1 LFLCRTAMC
10 VGKCSR
16 IVGPCLL
23 VLGTLSMAA
32 SILLLFPAGAS
43 KYLLEGHI
51 SSQAKAVPGVWGSGI
66 AVSTAGCTHP
76 SSRLCSRDRGMEQGR
91 WLPFAFISVVLSKL
105 ALLGAAACFVL
116 SGVGLTNGP
125 LCFYN
130 TTELGLRH
138 GALWGYPFVDAID
151 QEGPDASILHL
162 LPFLS
167 HRAENYLYS
176 RRTWNICME
185 PEGIVSWH
193 VVLFS
198 LLLLIS
204 VAEMVLALLQIL
216 NGCLGCL
223 CGFCEG
229 K

>member
-1 LFLCRTAMC
+1 FPSSCRVAMC

-23 VLGTLSMAA
+23 VLGTFSMAA
-32 SILLLFPAGAS
+32 NILLLFPS
-43 KYLLEGHI
+43 WELKYLVEGHI
-51 SSQAKAVPGVWGSGI
+51 SKQAKVMPGIWGGGITVLLAAAHVTAVGWRC
-66 AVSTAGCTHP
+66 AGCSDCGT
-76 SSRLCSRDRGMEQGR
+76 RRN
-91 WLPFAFISVVLSKL
+91 AFISAVLSKL
-105 ALLGAAACFVL
+105 ALLGAAACFVI

-130 TTELGLRH
+130 ASTHSSAH
-138 GALWGYPFVDAID
+138 GILWGYPFVDSIS
-151 QEGPDASILHL
+151 QEPD
-162 LPFLS
+162 
-167 HRAENYLYS
+167 RTENYLYNPQ
-176 RRTWNICME
+176 TWSTCLE
-185 PEGIVSWH
+185 PVGIVVWN

-204 VAEMVLALLQIL
+204 AAEMVLASLQIL
-216 NGCLGCL
+216 NGCLGFL